1 MSKGNFGRSKKPQ
14 TNQNTNENTAGTEEP
29 KEERSDD
36 ATKDKEKERS
46 DDATKDKE
54 KERSDDTAKNRAKSE
69 SEFNE
74 FLEDFDLFFSF
85 FQKNDAYIKKTYAT
99 QNDLKRENL
108 ILKIDMLNIFC
119 KSNAEE
125 AEKCDQLKEPFM
137 QKLRCLGDDT
147 LPGCHGHH
155 DD

>member
-36 ATKDKEKERS
+36 ATKDKEKE
-46 DDATKDKE
+46 K
-54 KERSDDTAKNRAKSE
+54 SDDTAKNRAKSE

-108 ILKIDMLNIFC
+108 ILKIDIVLLYL
-119 KSNAEE
+119 
-125 AEKCDQLKEPFM
+125 D
-137 QKLRCLGDDT
+137 
-147 LPGCHGHH
+147 
-155 DD
+155 